1 MLFGKSCAIF
11 SQILTDDC
19 LTFLDWFLLHVQSL
33 IEFSEETKKGKR
45 EPGTVVISAAEL
57 AALRAEAAK
66 KK

>member
-45 EPGTVVISAAEL
+45 EPGPVVISAAEL